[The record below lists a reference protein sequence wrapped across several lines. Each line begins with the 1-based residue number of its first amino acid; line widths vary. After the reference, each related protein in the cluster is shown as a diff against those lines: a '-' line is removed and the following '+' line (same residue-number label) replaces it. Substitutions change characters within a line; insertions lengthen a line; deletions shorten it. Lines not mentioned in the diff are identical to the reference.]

1 MKYIIIIGVGLSAVM
16 LFLLAIAGDDSDFF
30 ERKYQLLIQLNVG
43 FVLFLMALVG
53 YLLWRLRRRLKTGV
67 LGSRLALRLLLI
79 FSLMAILPG
88 VLVYSAS
95 VQFLGKSIESW
106 FDVKVDQALE
116 GGLSLGRAMLD
127 DRLEELRKKAQVTAL
142 TLSGQSSVP
151 LPELSQLLEK
161 SQVQEATLFN
171 KDGKVIAFSDTKGME
186 LPDMPSAAV
195 MRQVRMQ
202 KAYSAVESI
211 PGKGLYLRVVEPVP
225 INVLN
230 LAGDIRIL
238 QLLQP
243 VPKQLAEDAEIVQA
257 IYRDYEELSLSR
269 QGLKELYGV
278 TLTLVLL
285 LSIFSALAAAF
296 LISERLSKPLGLLAA
311 GTRAVAQG
319 DFSRRL
325 PVQSR
330 DELGVLTESFN
341 LMTQQLEEAHK
352 AAQHNQQEVES
363 ARAYLESILANL
375 SSGVLVFDESLRM
388 RTANLSAEYILKVPL
403 TSLEGLTME
412 ECTKREPQL
421 LALEIGIREGF
432 QSGKTGD
439 WQRQVECPG
448 NGINQVLLLRGTRL
462 PYVSGGGGVVVFDD
476 ITNLLQAQR
485 TAAWGEV
492 ARRLAHEIK
501 NPLTPIQLSAERIQ
515 QKLAKKL
522 GSQDAEILKRSTETI
537 VNQVEALKKMVNEFS
552 EYARAPELELRLLDL
567 NKLVQEVLTL
577 YETTSV
583 AKGGEL
589 RSHIHLALT
598 PGLPPVRGDST
609 RLRQVIHNLLQ
620 NAQDTLADTVE
631 PVITVST
638 EMVQDGVRLSLSDNG
653 KGFPD
658 HVRTHAFEPYVTTK
672 LKGTGLGLPIVKKIV
687 EEHNGMIQIENIHP
701 HGAHISI
708 TLPIAS
714 GDNSTINHE
723 IA

>member
-1 MKYIIIIGVGLSAVM
+1 VKYIIIIGVGLSAVL
-16 LFLLAIAGDDSDFF
+16 LFLLAIAGDDTDFF

-43 FVLFLMALVG
+43 FVLFLMAVVG

-67 LGSRLALRLLLI
+67 FGSRLALRLLLI
-79 FSLMAILPG
+79 FSLMAVIPG

-116 GGLSLGRAMLD
+116 GGLNLGRTMLD
-127 DRLEELRKKAQVTAL
+127 NLLEELRKKAQFTAL
-142 TLSGQSSVP
+142 TLSGQSAVP
-151 LPELSQLLEK
+151 LPEL

-171 KDGKVIAFSDTKGME
+171 KDGKVIAFSATDGME
-186 LPDMPSAAV
+186 LPEMPNTAV

-202 KAYSAVESI
+202 KAYSAVEFI

-230 LAGDIRIL
+230 LEGDILIL

-257 IYRDYEELSLSR
+257 VYRDYEELSLSR
-269 QGLKELYGV
+269 EGLRRLYGV

-285 LSIFSALAAAF
+285 LSLFSALAAAF
-296 LISERLSKPLGLLAA
+296 LISERLSAPLGMLAE

-319 DFSRRL
+319 DFSRRH

-330 DELGVLTESFN
+330 DELGILTESFN
-341 LMTQQLEEAHK
+341 LMTQQLEEART
-352 AAQHNQQEVES
+352 AAQHNQHEVES

-388 RTANLSAEYILKVPL
+388 RTANLSAEYILKVSL
-403 TSLEGLTME
+403 ASLEGLTME
-412 ECTKREPQL
+412 ECTKQEPQL
-421 LALEIGIREGF
+421 LVLETAIREGF
-432 QSGKTGD
+432 QSGKTGE
-439 WQRQVECPG
+439 WQCQVERTG
-448 NGINQVLLLRGTRL
+448 DDGINQVLLLRGTRL
-462 PYVSGGGGVVVFDD
+462 PYVSGGGAVVVFDD

-501 NPLTPIQLSAERIQ
+501 NPLTPIQLSAERVQ
-515 QKLAKKL
+515 QKLAEKL
-522 GSQDAEILKRSTETI
+522 GPQEAEILKRSTETI
-537 VNQVEALKKMVNEFS
+537 VNQVEALKTMVDEFS

-567 NKLVQEVLTL
+567 NKLVQEVLEL
-577 YETTSV
+577 YETEGS
-583 AKGGEL
+583 AEGGEL

-598 PGLPPVRGDST
+598 PDLPPVRGDPA

-620 NAQDTLADTVE
+620 NAQDTLADIAE

-638 EMVQDGVRLSLSDNG
+638 KMVQDGVRLSLSDNG
-653 KGFPD
+653 RGFPD

-687 EEHNGMIQIENIHP
+687 EEHHGMIQIENILP
-701 HGAHISI
+701 HGANISI

-714 GDNSTINHE
+714 EDHSTINHE

>member
-1 MKYIIIIGVGLSAVM
+1 
-16 LFLLAIAGDDSDFF
+16 
-30 ERKYQLLIQLNVG
+30 
-43 FVLFLMALVG
+43 
-53 YLLWRLRRRLKTGV
+53 
-67 LGSRLALRLLLI
+67 
-79 FSLMAILPG
+79 
-88 VLVYSAS
+88 
-95 VQFLGKSIESW
+95 
-106 FDVKVDQALE
+106 
-116 GGLSLGRAMLD
+116 
-127 DRLEELRKKAQVTAL
+127 
-142 TLSGQSSVP
+142 
-151 LPELSQLLEK
+151 
-161 SQVQEATLFN
+161 
-171 KDGKVIAFSDTKGME
+171 
-186 LPDMPSAAV
+186 
-195 MRQVRMQ
+195 
-202 KAYSAVESI
+202 
-211 PGKGLYLRVVEPVP
+211 
-225 INVLN
+225 
-230 LAGDIRIL
+230 
-238 QLLQP
+238 
-243 VPKQLAEDAEIVQA
+243 
-257 IYRDYEELSLSR
+257 
-269 QGLKELYGV
+269 
-278 TLTLVLL
+278 
-285 LSIFSALAAAF
+285 
-296 LISERLSKPLGLLAA
+296 
-311 GTRAVAQG
+311 
-319 DFSRRL
+319 
-325 PVQSR
+325 
-330 DELGVLTESFN
+330 
-341 LMTQQLEEAHK
+341 MTQQLEEAHK
-352 AAQHNQQEVES
+352 AAQHNQHEVES

-403 TSLEGLTME
+403 ASLEGLTME

-462 PYVSGGGGVVVFDD
+462 PYASGGGGVVVFDD

-515 QKLAKKL
+515 QKLAEKL
-522 GSQDAEILKRSTETI
+522 GSQDAEFLKRSTETI

-687 EEHNGMIQIENIHP
+687 EEHNGTIQIENIHP

>member
-1 MKYIIIIGVGLSAVM
+1 
-16 LFLLAIAGDDSDFF
+16 
-30 ERKYQLLIQLNVG
+30 
-43 FVLFLMALVG
+43 
-53 YLLWRLRRRLKTGV
+53 
-67 LGSRLALRLLLI
+67 
-79 FSLMAILPG
+79 
-88 VLVYSAS
+88 
-95 VQFLGKSIESW
+95 
-106 FDVKVDQALE
+106 
-116 GGLSLGRAMLD
+116 
-127 DRLEELRKKAQVTAL
+127 
-142 TLSGQSSVP
+142 
-151 LPELSQLLEK
+151 
-161 SQVQEATLFN
+161 
-171 KDGKVIAFSDTKGME
+171 
-186 LPDMPSAAV
+186 
-195 MRQVRMQ
+195 
-202 KAYSAVESI
+202 
-211 PGKGLYLRVVEPVP
+211 
-225 INVLN
+225 
-230 LAGDIRIL
+230 
-238 QLLQP
+238 
-243 VPKQLAEDAEIVQA
+243 
-257 IYRDYEELSLSR
+257 
-269 QGLKELYGV
+269 
-278 TLTLVLL
+278 
-285 LSIFSALAAAF
+285 
-296 LISERLSKPLGLLAA
+296 
-311 GTRAVAQG
+311 
-319 DFSRRL
+319 
-325 PVQSR
+325 
-330 DELGVLTESFN
+330 
-341 LMTQQLEEAHK
+341 
-352 AAQHNQQEVES
+352 
-363 ARAYLESILANL
+363 
-375 SSGVLVFDESLRM
+375 
-388 RTANLSAEYILKVPL
+388 
-403 TSLEGLTME
+403 ME

-501 NPLTPIQLSAERIQ
+501 NPLTPIQLSAERMQ
-515 QKLAKKL
+515 QKLAEKL

-687 EEHNGMIQIENIHP
+687 EEHNGMIQIENIRP

>member
-1 MKYIIIIGVGLSAVM
+1 
-16 LFLLAIAGDDSDFF
+16 
-30 ERKYQLLIQLNVG
+30 
-43 FVLFLMALVG
+43 
-53 YLLWRLRRRLKTGV
+53 
-67 LGSRLALRLLLI
+67 
-79 FSLMAILPG
+79 
-88 VLVYSAS
+88 VYSAS

-127 DRLEELRKKAQVTAL
+127 NQLEELRKKAQVTAL

-225 INVLN
+225 VNVLN

-285 LSIFSALAAAF
+285 LSLFSALAAAF
-296 LISERLSKPLGLLAA
+296 LISERLSKPLGLVAE

-352 AAQHNQQEVES
+352 AAQHNQHEVES

-403 TSLEGLTME
+403 ASLEGLTME

-439 WQRQVECPG
+439 WQRQVECPS